1 MYKNGLTKSKYKE
14 SMRFF
19 WTKRWKYE
27 RTPEDWVNHINGI
40 QNLPR
45 WYNKTYYEKISKTLV
60 CDAVDKLV
68 LEKKF
73 TKEEAVNIK
82 KMLDAGKEDQYV
94 ALSIMAAVKPKKFKK
109 IIVWDI

>member
-27 RTPEDWVNHINGI
+27 RTPEDWVNHLNGEVIIGRHSFVTLTTLIN
-40 QNLPR
+40 NC
-45 WYNKTYYEKISKTLV
+45 KTLV
-60 CDAVDKLV
+60 WDAVDKLV

-109 IIVWDI
+109 II